1 MPRRKI
7 TNAERHAFHVERG
20 KLEAQLVIKEKTHK
34 IEPKNLLLSAREHIG
49 KLIDTMTFEDVVD
62 VVAAMGLTTI
72 IHDAIKGIPEVVETL
87 KNTTVSGLMSIFGP
101 NLFTS
106 SQGFFDLIG
115 LGDLYRKWTTPS
127 EPILKPQEDQLPMF
141 LGWLL
146 AFSIAWCIIKWGDKL
161 LSAGIGTLPAIIKLL
176 TVV

>member
-1 MPRRKI
+1 MPKPPI
-7 TNAERHAFHVERG
+7 KSTQALSEAKEFG
-20 KLEAQLVIKEKTHK
+20 KLQAQHK
-34 IEPKNLLLSAREHIG
+34 MRVRKHKFTVESFLLSAREHIG

-115 LGDLYRKWTTPS
+115 LGDLYRKWTTS
-127 EPILKPQEDQLPMF
+127 EEPMPKPEEEQLPMF

-146 AFSIAWCIIKWGDKL
+146 AFSIAWCIVKWGDKL